1 MDTEIFEE
9 SDEKLRFVIEDISP
23 AFANALRRTMMSK
36 VPTMAVR
43 EVDFVD
49 NTSGL
54 FDEMV
59 SHRIGMI
66 PWEYDPEHYEVREDG
81 EDETPTNSVTF
92 VLEKEGK
99 GTVYSKDMKPTDRSV
114 GPVFDEIPITKLKED
129 QRIELEA
136 RAELGTGEEHAKF
149 QAANVAYQYRPTVKL
164 NGSEVDNPEDAARV
178 APDEVK
184 EADGPVEADEHVVY
198 AMEETIDVEE
208 GDEVLVEEDD
218 TSFVFEVE
226 SVSGHDARYIVET
239 AIDILMDELDEF
251 ESAASDALA

>member
-1 MDTEIFEE
+1 METEILEE
-9 SDEKLRFVIEDISP
+9 SDDKLRFVVEDVSP
-23 AFANALRRTMMSK
+23 AFANALRRTMTSK

-43 EVDFVD
+43 EVDFVA

-59 SHRIGMI
+59 AHRIGMI
-66 PWEYDPEHYEVREDG
+66 PWEYDPEHYEFREEG

-92 VLEKEGK
+92 VLEKDGP
-99 GTVYSKDMKPTDRSV
+99 GSVYAKDMKPTDRSV
-114 GPVFDEIPITKLKED
+114 DPVFDEIPITKLKDD

-149 QAANVAYQYRPTVKL
+149 QAANAAYQYKPTVKV
-164 NGSEVDNPEDAARV
+164 NGQDVDDPEEAVRV

-184 EADGPVEADEHVVY
+184 DADGAIEATEHVVY
-198 AMEETIDVEE
+198 AMGETLDIEE

-218 TSFVFEVE
+218 TSFIFEVE

-251 ESAASDALA
+251 ESAAQDALA